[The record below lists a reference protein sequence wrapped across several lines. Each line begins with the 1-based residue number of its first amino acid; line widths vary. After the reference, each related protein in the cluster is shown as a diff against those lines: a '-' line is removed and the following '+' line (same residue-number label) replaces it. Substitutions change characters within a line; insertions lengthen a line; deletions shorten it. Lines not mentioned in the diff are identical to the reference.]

1 MSHIHAFQVKTLN
14 SKKSKAPYK
23 SSQEIDNQITYV
35 RVVKYSVRS
44 PYTRLSFSKL
54 TKQVETGSMKLVDE
68 KKALNEISSLRRV
81 RKTVEDF
88 QAEQDSI
95 DADRKEL
102 DELRKQLDDPEV
114 KAASERFDKIKAEL
128 DELKKESDVAYG
140 SRNQL
145 YDERKQCQE
154 RLDELWSRK
163 KEAQA
168 VYRQESDMY
177 YQQVKEDRAKRAEKQ
192 LAQKKA
198 EEVEKK
204 KAHAEQL
211 LDDARHPAFAA
222 EILDCQT
229 LVDYF
234 SVKTGAAEATT
245 SSSLH
250 TKNEVAGAPKLELRQ
265 VDSTGLVLKKKKGE
279 AEENY
284 FVAKRKQPVPKKGA
298 STAVPAPP
306 KENNPSSS
314 SQQLQ
319 LPFGTLSGLLALSIP
334 PPVNAGDVP
343 RVIEDLKTKKAWFQA
358 NRTCFAYHHFIG
370 LTPWCTEA
378 RVTQEN
384 IAKAEAQIAKLE
396 KGKEGQETTADAVE
410 EAETAGPTEV
420 AA

>member
-1 MSHIHAFQVKTLN
+1 
-14 SKKSKAPYK
+14 
-23 SSQEIDNQITYV
+23 
-35 RVVKYSVRS
+35 
-44 PYTRLSFSKL
+44 
-54 TKQVETGSMKLVDE
+54 MKLVDE

-114 KAASERFDKIKAEL
+114 KAASERFDKIKNEL

-154 RLDELWSRK
+154 LLDELWSRK
-163 KEAQA
+163 KEAQT
-168 VYRQESDMY
+168 VYRQESDKY

-192 LAQKKA
+192 MAQRKA

-222 EILDCQT
+222 EIQDCQT
-229 LVDYF
+229 LIDYF
-234 SVKTGAAEATT
+234 SAKTGATEATT
-245 SSSLH
+245 SSSLY
-250 TKNEVAGAPKLELRQ
+250 TRNEVAGAPKLELRQ

-279 AEENY
+279 IEENY
-284 FVAKRKQPVPKKGA
+284 FVAKKKPAVAKKGA
-298 STAVPAPP
+298 STPVSAPL
-306 KENNPSSS
+306 KENPSAS

-334 PPVNAGDVP
+334 PPANAGDVP
-343 RVIEDLKTKKAWFQA
+343 RVVEDLKTKRAWFQA
-358 NRTCFAYHHFIG
+358 NRTCSVYHHLSG
-370 LTPWCTEA
+370 LTSW
-378 RVTQEN
+378 
-384 IAKAEAQIAKLE
+384 
-396 KGKEGQETTADAVE
+396 
-410 EAETAGPTEV
+410 
-420 AA
+420 

>member
-1 MSHIHAFQVKTLN
+1 MS

-35 RVVKYSVRS
+35 KIVKYSVRS
-44 PYTRLSFSKL
+44 PYSGLSFSKL

-114 KAASERFDKIKAEL
+114 KAASERFDKIKNEL

-145 YDERKQCQE
+145 YDERKQYQE
-154 RLDELWSRK
+154 LLDELWSRK
-163 KEAQA
+163 KEAQTA
-168 VYRQESDMY
+168 YRQESDKY

-192 LAQKKA
+192 LAQRKA

-222 EILDCQT
+222 EIQDCQT
-229 LVDYF
+229 LIDYF
-234 SVKTGAAEATT
+234 SAKTGAAEATT
-245 SSSLH
+245 SSSLY

-265 VDSTGLVLKKKKGE
+265 VDSTGLVLKKKKGDT
-279 AEENY
+279 EENY
-284 FVAKRKQPVPKKGA
+284 FVAKKKPPVPKKGT
-298 STAVPAPP
+298 STPVPAPP
-306 KENNPSSS
+306 KENPSSN

-334 PPVNAGDVP
+334 PPANAGDVP
-343 RVIEDLKTKKAWFQA
+343 RVVEDLKTKKAWFQA
-358 NRTCFAYHHFIG
+358 NRTCFVYHHLLGSLPGVQSPASPKRILPKQRPKSQNWRRG
-370 LTPWCTEA
+370 RKVRRLRRIPL
-378 RVTQEN
+378 
-384 IAKAEAQIAKLE
+384 KK
-396 KGKEGQETTADAVE
+396 
-410 EAETAGPTEV
+410 
-420 AA
+420 